1 MNSSKRI
8 FGLVLMI
15 LLVISLFPLAASA
28 STYGLVDSS
37 SIWVYPTEFVPGG
50 FGRLVMHPSEVG
62 YWIRSYDDDTI
73 TQIFWA
79 PVKLPSGVV
88 IDDIVFYYYD
98 RTGAPHMQMDF
109 LKHYTDNDNQV
120 LLKRA
125 TSDSTGGGYG
135 SKSLVVNYKLTP
147 EAYWN
152 EVVFDNYNQYYL
164 RVSMPFI
171 SIEGFSD
178 LAFKGVR
185 ISYKRQVGDPPGTAT
200 FSDVNPSMQF
210 FPYVEA
216 LAASGITTG
225 YSDGTFKP
233 NDYVTR
239 GQMAAFLTRALGLHH
254 PDE

>member
-28 STYGLVDSS
+28 SSYGLVDSS

-50 FGRLVMHPSEVG
+50 YGRLVMHTSEQG
-62 YWIRSYDDDTI
+62 YWIRSYDDNPI

-88 IDDIVFYYYD
+88 IDDMVFYYYD
-98 RTGAPHMQMDF
+98 RTGGPNMQINF

-120 LLKRA
+120 LLRRA
-125 TSDSTGGGYG
+125 ESDSTGGGYG
-135 SKSLVVNYKLTP
+135 SKSLVVSHKLTP
-147 EAYWN
+147 EVYWD

-164 RVSMPFI
+164 RVSMPYL

-185 ISYKRQVGDPPGTAT
+185 IEYKRQASDPPATAT
-200 FSDVNPSMQF
+200 FSDVTPAMQF

-216 LAASGITTG
+216 LVAAGITTG
-225 YSDGTFKP
+225 YVDGTFKP
-233 NDYVTR
+233 DDFVTR